1 MSSNLPND
9 QAPRHPD
16 EKEYRVVIELS
27 HRLGGI
33 DVPWSKPVK
42 VIGRAWGKTQM
53 EAQAAV
59 ANKKVMD
66 RIRITITKVQQL

>member
-33 DVPWSKPVK
+33 DAPWSKPVK
-42 VIGRAWGKTQM
+42 VIGRAWAKTEM

-66 RIRITITKVQQL
+66 RIRINITKCQQL